1 MKKQTLAEQGSTL
14 VVTVSVVATI
24 LVLLGSAV
32 SYTSQ
37 MSRNSQRSRK
47 TALAMEI
54 ADGHLE
60 TLFTNW
66 RNISRL
72 QVMQAIKKKI
82 SVSATALPTQY
93 FFTSGDSV
101 YPGYNPGPTPNPDP
115 TTIGLTGPPPLIA
128 LPSKTLFPTEPDYT
142 VGQYRIQAVDPM
154 ITLDASE
161 NSTLTPAATPP
172 AAFGPNTS
180 TVNGQY
186 SYYYLASVDVTVPT
200 LAGNVTAKVR
210 RVFEKKFDEPFTFAM
225 FFMDDLELW
234 PANALTITGP
244 VHTNGTLYI
253 GTSNFTAPAASALNS
268 SNWWQGSPT
277 SGKVTFA
284 TSYVN
289 GPSPQDTIHSSSS
302 ATSPNFPTNQPPMTQ
317 PPHLPYGWNLNLD
330 ASTSNN
336 ENYHE
341 LIERPDPAA
350 TTDPI
355 ASIRFYNQAD
365 YHVLIDNSTPPDNIK
380 IYDKA
385 NSLMPKNTGDGKVIN
400 EALTNGGVI
409 DQAVIQDVRESGPVL
424 VTTVNVGDIS
434 SKSTLG
440 MIYISDTTAG
450 TPANK
455 TVNGVYYTTTKR
467 GIRIR
472 NGAVISPSVGL
483 TFVSENPVYIQGD
496 FNTGGTPPTNSAVNV
511 SPLVSGYTWKPVA
524 VVADAINVLSNA
536 WNDTTATGSR
546 VASNTT
552 INAAL
557 IAGNVPSNG
566 TYYSGGGE
574 NFVRLL
580 ENWGGKSFTFY
591 GSMIQLWQSKQATG
605 PWTGDPAVYT
615 SPTTNKWFYDIHFA
629 GDPNNP
635 PSNSNPLPPGNF
647 QLAAYLQQQR
657 WYQVY

>member
-1 MKKQTLAEQGSTL
+1 MTAMQKQISTEQGSTL
-14 VVTVSVVATI
+14 VVTLSVVATI
-24 LVLLGSAV
+24 LVLLGAAV

-93 FFTSGDSV
+93 FFTGGDSV
-101 YPGYNPGPTPNPDP
+101 YPGYNPGPAANPDP
-115 TTIGLTGPPPLIA
+115 TTIGLTGPPPLIP
-128 LPSKTLFPTEPDYT
+128 LPSKTLFPTEPNYT

-180 TVNGQY
+180 TANGQY
-186 SYYYLASVDVTVPT
+186 SYFYLASVDVTVPT
-200 LAGNVTAKVR
+200 LAGSVTAKVR

-234 PANALTITGP
+234 PANPLTITGP

-253 GTSNFTAPAASALNS
+253 GTSNFTAPAASALSS

-289 GPSPQDTIHSSSS
+289 GPSPQDTVHSSSS
-302 ATSPNFPTNQPPMTQ
+302 VGVPNFPANQPPMTQ

-350 TTDPI
+350 TSDPI
-355 ASIRFYNQAD
+355 ASIRFHNQAD
-365 YHVLIDNSTPPDNIK
+365 YHVLIDNSAAPDNIK
-380 IYDKA
+380 IYDKT

-409 DQAVIQDVRESGPVL
+409 DQAVIQDV
-424 VTTVNVGDIS
+424 
-434 SKSTLG
+434 
-440 MIYISDTTAG
+440 
-450 TPANK
+450 
-455 TVNGVYYTTTKR
+455 
-467 GIRIR
+467 
-472 NGAVISPSVGL
+472 
-483 TFVSENPVYIQGD
+483 
-496 FNTGGTPPTNSAVNV
+496 
-511 SPLVSGYTWKPVA
+511 
-524 VVADAINVLSNA
+524 
-536 WNDTTATGSR
+536 
-546 VASNTT
+546 
-552 INAAL
+552 
-557 IAGNVPSNG
+557 
-566 TYYSGGGE
+566 
-574 NFVRLL
+574 
-580 ENWGGKSFTFY
+580 
-591 GSMIQLWQSKQATG
+591 
-605 PWTGDPAVYT
+605 
-615 SPTTNKWFYDIHFA
+615 
-629 GDPNNP
+629 
-635 PSNSNPLPPGNF
+635 
-647 QLAAYLQQQR
+647 
-657 WYQVY
+657 